1 MTLDKKMTV
10 KADQQITLWLQ
21 RLEKERQLLQETEL
35 RSPVMEVV
43 HEP

>member
-10 KADQQITLWLQ
+10 KVDQQITLWLQ
-21 RLEKERQLLQETEL
+21 RLEKERQLLQEAEL